1 MYPQDRKL
9 QQRITRRME
18 KVRKLIQEQ
27 EDRLANLEPEN
38 YERHQDYLHVLSQ
51 YNNKLQRLK
60 QELLALEAGKLPGSW
75 L

>member
-1 MYPQDRKL
+1 M
-9 QQRITRRME
+9 
-18 KVRKLIQEQ
+18 
-27 EDRLANLEPEN
+27 AALEPEN
-38 YERHQDYLHVLSQ
+38 YERHQDYLNVLSQ